1 MYVAD
6 RKRVATRAT
15 ASSLDAWLQDLDLR
29 IAVHGLGDSNASR
42 TLQLFQR
49 TNQMNMST
57 RRLTRAQLDEWLSDD
72 RRRLWTF
79 SVADRFGEYG
89 LCGIAS
95 VDASGG
101 QPVLSDFLVSCRV
114 MGRGVEESMF
124 AVAADY
130 ARSLGQTTF
139 RTSFVRTAKNGPCE
153 RWLRE
158 RPSARVDDGQFIVD
172 VDAVVSPPQHVRLI
186 FDAD

>member
-1 MYVAD
+1 
-6 RKRVATRAT
+6 
-15 ASSLDAWLQDLDLR
+15 
-29 IAVHGLGDSNASR
+29 
-42 TLQLFQR
+42 
-49 TNQMNMST
+49 MST
-57 RRLTRAQLDEWLSDD
+57 RRLTRAELDEWLSHD

-95 VDASGG
+95 VDASGE
-101 QPVLSDFLVSCRV
+101 QAILRDFLVSCRV

-130 ARSLGQTTF
+130 AKSIGQPTF
-139 RTSFVRTAKNGPCE
+139 RTCFVPTAKNGPCE

-158 RPSARVDDGQFIVD
+158 RPSARVDEGQFLFD
-172 VDAVVSPPQHVRLI
+172 VDAVVLPPRHVRLV
-186 FDAD
+186 FHAE